1 MEERSTRRRSGAEIY
16 HVFSRGVGRQ
26 IVYETDKDRN
36 VFCKIMR
43 EALAESALE
52 LYAWCL
58 MDNHFHLLM
67 HGSLDEISEFM
78 KLLLGQYAR
87 YFNSEHERQGHVFQS
102 RFGSEPI
109 DSESYLLNAVRYIH
123 QNPEKAM
130 IAPTDRYRW
139 SSYQE
144 YVHAPKMATTAPLM
158 RGFGTVAAF
167 EEFHRFDSRFS
178 LREYDDSRGAAI
190 AKRALAIAIDELG
203 ERGFM
208 NLRSLPMAER
218 NSRIRRLANR
228 GLSIRQIE
236 RLTGVNRNSIGRILK

>member
-1 MEERSTRRRSGAEIY
+1 MEERSSRRRSEAEIY
-16 HVFSRGVGRQ
+16 HVYSRGVGKQ

-36 VFCKIMR
+36 VFCKVMR
-43 EALAESALE
+43 ETLAESELE

-67 HGSLDEISEFM
+67 HGSIDAISDFM
-78 KLLLGQYAR
+78 KLLLSQYAR
-87 YFNSEHERQGHVFQS
+87 YFNSEHGRQGHVFQS

-123 QNPEKAM
+123 QNPEKAVL
-130 IAPTDRYRW
+130 APTDRYRW

-144 YVHAPKMATTAPLM
+144 YVHVSKITTTAPLM

-167 EEFHRFDSRFS
+167 EVFHRRYSRFS
-178 LREYDDSRGAAI
+178 LREYDDGKGAAM

-203 ERGFM
+203 EQGFM

-218 NSRIRRLANR
+218 NSRIKRLANR

-236 RLTGVNRNSIGRILK
+236 RLTGVNRNSISRIV